1 MKIGNL
7 LVLCQYFFIKSKQ
20 QPNMIKINLNTLEG
34 ELDIEIK
41 KNDDHYNLIVIL
53 SKSDYFQENGK
64 AWHKKIE
71 NNQTI
76 IKIADLIKACY
87 TAPSIP
93 KGITINDGISR
104 KISLEDEDTA
114 PIHLVLQNSYHTN
127 TNESELI
134 KSIFDYVCE
143 QIQDPILENY
153 VQVFDH
159 YK

>member
-1 MKIGNL
+1 
-7 LVLCQYFFIKSKQ
+7 
-20 QPNMIKINLNTLEG
+20 MIKINLNALEG

-71 NNQTI
+71 DNQTI

-87 TAPSIP
+87 TTPSIP

-104 KISLEDEDTA
+104 KISLQDTVS
-114 PIHLVLQNSYHTN
+114 IHLVLQDSYYAN
-127 TNESELI
+127 TNESELM
-134 KSIFDYVCE
+134 KSIFEYVCE
-143 QIQDPILENY
+143 LIQDPVLEKYIN
-153 VQVFDH
+153 VFD
-159 YK
+159 YSK